1 MYRLHLSSN
10 AVANRIYV
18 DSWDPHTGVISAV
31 HLALSAYPNEIH
43 CGTLPLSMTC
53 VTDAN
58 AGSAANTIFD
68 PVHNQLSIRNLTA
81 VVIGTSTVP
90 VNNIIFG
97 SYVVANLPSNGNIK
111 VAWVNDS
118 ADGSCTSGG
127 GSLKVWCFWDSNS
140 MAWEPLGNLSS
151 PRFTAPNVGAATGT
165 SLLAKSTVDGTMPV
179 AVTTGATNTLGGT
192 YQSGYTFNQSTGLSV
207 TYNLPS
213 GTIVAGQSYCIANSN
228 NGSGPA
234 TSQLK
239 LVPSSTTRII
249 FTNGMLTTSMTG
261 YLQSAEQPA
270 MKSAFSLS
278 LHRFGRSLARREEA
292 GRASED
298 RSDRRGRD
306 GRWKVLKQ
314 LAAQNA

>member
-111 VAWVNDS
+111 VAGSSS
-118 ADGSCTSGG
+118 AYGSCASGG
-127 GSLKVWCFWDSNS
+127 VAQGMVRPGSNS
-140 MAWEPLGNLSS
+140 MAWEPLRNLSS

-213 GTIVAGQSYCIANSN
+213 GTIVAGQSYCIETPITAHF
-228 NGSGPA
+228 
-234 TSQLK
+234 QLP
-239 LVPSSTTRII
+239 V
-249 FTNGMLTTSMTG
+249 N
-261 YLQSAEQPA
+261 
-270 MKSAFSLS
+270 
-278 LHRFGRSLARREEA
+278 
-292 GRASED
+292 
-298 RSDRRGRD
+298 
-306 GRWKVLKQ
+306 
-314 LAAQNA
+314 